1 MLTDKD
7 IQKIIKANI
16 EAGKEVFTTKK
27 DFNELRKDFNK
38 LQSSVD
44 RYLTKTEKWYQE
56 MKMLGHKVDRH
67 EKWILQIA
75 SRLGVKLDY

>member
-27 DFNELRKDFNK
+27 DFNELKKDFNK

-44 RYLTKTEKWYQE
+44 KYLTKTEKWYQE
-56 MKMLGHKVDRH
+56 MKMLSIKIDRH
-67 EKWILQIA
+67 EKWINQIA
-75 SRLGVKLDY
+75 SKLGLKLEY

>member
-27 DFNELRKDFNK
+27 DFKPPKR
-38 LQSSVD
+38 
-44 RYLTKTEKWYQE
+44 
-56 MKMLGHKVDRH
+56 
-67 EKWILQIA
+67 ILMN
-75 SRLGVKLDY
+75 